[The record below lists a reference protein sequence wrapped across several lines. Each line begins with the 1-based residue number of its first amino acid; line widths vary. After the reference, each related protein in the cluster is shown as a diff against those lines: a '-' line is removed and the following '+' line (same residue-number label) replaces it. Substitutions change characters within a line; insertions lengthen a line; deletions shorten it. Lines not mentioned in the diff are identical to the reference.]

1 MPGLGTSLEGRSLC
15 PVLLPV
21 QWLSL
26 GKLVTFIRQW
36 QTKAGAHSRA
46 TRKEMDSEMERWPV
60 CASALTE
67 SQRGEE
73 RHLPCWGMCAL
84 WTASQNWQWSTVTL
98 KQRFCE
104 ALEVSHEHR
113 AVTPETGT
121 AFIFCPPHPAAP
133 VNGAGRAH
141 CNIHVIC
148 ACRAAGGG
156 REDSCAVSGRTGV
169 SLGWESDPEWK
180 EQVAVMVGEEQM
192 ERTLLTPADSLCL
205 RSSEGF
211 QMHPCSLG

>member
-73 RHLPCWGMCAL
+73 RAFAL
-84 WTASQNWQWSTVTL
+84 LGYVCPLDSIPELAVEH
-98 KQRFCE
+98 CE
-104 ALEVSHEHR
+104 IKAEIL
-113 AVTPETGT
+113 
-121 AFIFCPPHPAAP
+121 
-133 VNGAGRAH
+133 
-141 CNIHVIC
+141 
-148 ACRAAGGG
+148 
-156 REDSCAVSGRTGV
+156 
-169 SLGWESDPEWK
+169 
-180 EQVAVMVGEEQM
+180 
-192 ERTLLTPADSLCL
+192 
-205 RSSEGF
+205 
-211 QMHPCSLG
+211 